1 MRNLGLA
8 ALALVAASACAGG
21 AEEGFPSGADT
32 DPVDRVPKDAAAPFE
47 AAMSLDT
54 GSGTTQDTGGGTD
67 PDAEGDGDSGTDADS
82 GSPPPV
88 DSGGAKET
96 SVADTAPPEAGTGTT
111 CTSPIDISAGG
122 TFTVDT
128 CTSTASIA
136 ASCGTTADAIVLR
149 ADAPSTGST
158 YEITFPSGWV
168 LVETDGTCTPM
179 PDSCGST
186 GTWSVSGIT
195 SASYWYFAVEPES
208 GTCATTTVTVDRLM

>member
-8 ALALVAASACAGG
+8 VLALVAASACAGG
-21 AEEGFPSGADT
+21 ADEGFPAADDT
-32 DPVDRVPKDAAAPFE
+32 DPVDRAPKDAAAPLE

-54 GSGTTQDTGGGTD
+54 GSGTTHDSGGDT
-67 PDAEGDGDSGTDADS
+67 DAEGDGGSGSDVDSA
-82 GSPPPV
+82 SPPPV

-122 TFTVDT
+122 TFAVDT

-186 GTWSVSGIT
+186 GTWSVSGDT
-195 SASYWYFAVEPES
+195 SAGYWYFAVEPES
-208 GTCATTTVTVDRLM
+208 GTCATTTVSVDRLM